1 MCLIETLIWLP
12 KVLGQKSELD
22 ITGIDLIYLLLYLI
36 LPISTCLFQT
46 QTLFCSL
53 NLSSPFSA
61 SLPFVLAVLSAENSL
76 FLTCHLPPFHSSGLY
91 HLLFFNRQEK
101 PHYL

>member
-1 MCLIETLIWLP
+1 MYLIETLIWLSN
-12 KVLGQKSELD
+12 VLGQKSELD

-53 NLSSPFSA
+53 NLSSPFQ
-61 SLPFVLAVLSAENSL
+61 P
-76 FLTCHLPPFHSSGLY
+76 HYRLY
-91 HLLFFNRQEK
+91 LLFSPPRILFS
-101 PHYL
+101 